1 MISIELKKRIITSI
15 ALLTCLALM
24 YFYFFILIIFLILI
38 SLISWIE
45 FNGLILKIF
54 KKRNLKEKL
63 YKFILKSISLLY
75 LSLFCFI
82 IVIVRSENLESEVF
96 IIYSLFVSINS
107 DIGGLLFGK
116 VFKGRKLTKISP
128 NKTISGSIGSFIF
141 SFFPLFFFLIIDNS
155 YLELNFNNILFF
167 FLISLISQLG
177 DLFVSFFKRKAK
189 IKDTGKILPGHGGIL
204 DRVDGIIFAIPFSY
218 FLLGLI

>member
-141 SFFPLFFFLIIDNS
+141 SFALIPFFHHYFDIISILSLII
-155 YLELNFNNILFF
+155 ITI
-167 FLISLISQLG
+167 LISLTSQLG
-177 DLFVSFFKRKAK
+177 DLFFSFLKRKANVK
-189 IKDTGKILPGHGGIL
+189 NTSDLLPGHGGFI
-204 DRVDGIIFAIPFSY
+204 DRIDGILFAVPIG
-218 FLLGLI
+218 FLLFRII

>member
-1 MISIELKKRIITSI
+1 MISTELKKRIITSM
-15 ALLTCLALM
+15 ALLTCLSLM
-24 YFYFFILIIFLILI
+24 YFYFYILIIFLILI

-54 KKRNLKEKL
+54 KKHHFKDKL

-75 LSLFCFI
+75 LSLFSF
-82 IVIVRSENLESEVF
+82 IVIIIRSENLEAEIF

-116 VFKGRKLTKISP
+116 FFKGRKLTKISP

-141 SFFPLFFFLIIDNS
+141 SFALIPFFLQYFDKISIPSII
-155 YLELNFNNILFF
+155 IITV
-167 FLISLISQLG
+167 LISLTSQLG
-177 DLFVSFFKRKAK
+177 DLFFSFLKRKAK
-189 IKDTGKILPGHGGIL
+189 VKNTSDLLPGHGGVI
-204 DRVDGIIFAIPFSY
+204 DRIDGIIFAVPVG
-218 FLLGLI
+218 FLLFRII

>member
-82 IVIVRSENLESEVF
+82 IIIVRSENLESEVF

-141 SFFPLFFFLIIDNS
+141 SFALIPFFYNYFDIISILSLII
-155 YLELNFNNILFF
+155 ITI
-167 FLISLISQLG
+167 LISLTSQLG
-177 DLFVSFFKRKAK
+177 DLFFSFLKRKANVK
-189 IKDTGKILPGHGGIL
+189 NTSDLLPGHGGFI
-204 DRVDGIIFAIPFSY
+204 DRIDGILFAVPIG
-218 FLLGLI
+218 FLLFRII

>member
-15 ALLTCLALM
+15 ALLTCLTLM

-82 IVIVRSENLESEVF
+82 IIIVRSENLESEVF

-116 VFKGRKLTKISP
+116 FFKGRKLTKISP

-141 SFFPLFFFLIIDNS
+141 SFALIPFFHHYFDIISILSLII
-155 YLELNFNNILFF
+155 ITI
-167 FLISLISQLG
+167 LISLTSQLG
-177 DLFVSFFKRKAK
+177 DLFFSFLKRKANVK
-189 IKDTGKILPGHGGIL
+189 NTSDLLPGHGGFI
-204 DRVDGIIFAIPFSY
+204 DRIDGILFAVPIG
-218 FLLGLI
+218 FLLFRII

>member
-116 VFKGRKLTKISP
+116 FFKGRKLTKISP

-141 SFFPLFFFLIIDNS
+141 SFALIPFFHHYFDIISILSLII
-155 YLELNFNNILFF
+155 ITI
-167 FLISLISQLG
+167 LISLTSQLG
-177 DLFVSFFKRKAK
+177 DLFFSFLKRKANVK
-189 IKDTGKILPGHGGIL
+189 NTSDLLPGHGGFI
-204 DRVDGIIFAIPFSY
+204 DRIDGILFAVPIG
-218 FLLGLI
+218 FLLFRII

>member
-82 IVIVRSENLESEVF
+82 IIIVRSENLESEVF

-116 VFKGRKLTKISP
+116 FFKGRKLTKISP

-141 SFFPLFFFLIIDNS
+141 SFALIPFFHHYFDIISILSLII
-155 YLELNFNNILFF
+155 ITI
-167 FLISLISQLG
+167 LISLTSQLG
-177 DLFVSFFKRKAK
+177 DLFFSFLKRKANVK
-189 IKDTGKILPGHGGIL
+189 NTSDLLPGHGGFI
-204 DRVDGIIFAIPFSY
+204 DRIDGILFAVPIG
-218 FLLGLI
+218 FLLFRII